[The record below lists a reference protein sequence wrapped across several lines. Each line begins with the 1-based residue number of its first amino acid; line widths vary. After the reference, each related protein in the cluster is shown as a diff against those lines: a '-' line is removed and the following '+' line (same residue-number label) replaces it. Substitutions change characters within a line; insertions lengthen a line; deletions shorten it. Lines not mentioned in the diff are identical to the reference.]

1 MQTKPHHGIWRFG
14 QTLKSQMSVLF
25 FFFAYSIAAI
35 IFIPKFGN
43 PENLS
48 NILVQ
53 STDLIILSCGLTFIF
68 LNGGIDFSM
77 TAVMSLSSVI
87 GAKVMTSI
95 DGVLPGIILGIL
107 SMLVVAMV
115 VGTINGLSVAWLK
128 MPSFIATMG
137 TQLVFSGIALTM
149 TQSNTI
155 GGLHREFNNIAQDKF
170 LNTPIPIYITIL
182 VVGFSIYLLNYTLYG
197 KQIMAI
203 GTNHRTSIISGLPV
217 KKRIFSLFIISALCA
232 TIASI
237 IMTARLGA
245 GIPSLGKDM
254 LLDVVAA
261 IIIGGT
267 SNAGGNGTILG
278 SVFGAIMVVMLNNSL
293 NLLGVDWF
301 YITACKGAVILAISL
316 ISILQFRSKY
326 GEPL

>member
-1 MQTKPHHGIWRFG
+1 MLTKHNRGIWRTWNAF
-14 QTLKSQMSVLF
+14 KSQMSVMVF
-25 FFFAYSIAAI
+25 FIVYSVAAI
-35 IFIPKFGN
+35 ILIPKFGN

-68 LNGGIDFSM
+68 LNGGIDFSL
-77 TAVMSLSSVI
+77 TAVMALSSVI
-87 GAKVMTSI
+87 GAKVMTSV
-95 DGVLPGIILGIL
+95 DGVYSGIILGIL
-107 SMLVVAMV
+107 SMVLVALV

-155 GGLHREFNNIAQDKF
+155 GGLHSEFNNIAQGKF
-170 LNTPIPIYITIL
+170 LNIHIPVYIAIII
-182 VVGFSIYLLNYTLYG
+182 VGFFIYLLNFTLYG
-197 KQIMAI
+197 KQIVAI
-203 GTNHRTSIISGLPV
+203 GTNHKTSIISGLPV
-217 KKRIFSLFIISALCA
+217 KRRIFSLFIISALCA
-232 TIASI
+232 AIASV

-245 GIPSLGKDM
+245 GLPSLGKDM

-267 SNAGGNGTILG
+267 SNAGGFGTIVG
-278 SVFGAIMVVMLNNSL
+278 SVIGAIIVVMLNNSL
-293 NLLGVDWF
+293 NLLGVDWY

-316 ISILQFRSKY
+316 ISILQRRSK
-326 GEPL
+326 